1 MVANCGN
8 LSGRSR
14 WAESAAITADRIG
27 ATRRKFVLALRGL
40 LADDAHMP
48 RNPWAFFIAF
58 VLCGVLPDAAVAQS
72 NKVLFLAGPRDHG
85 APGRHEYERDLKT
98 LSQSFERATN
108 LSGVTTQL
116 IVGKL
121 PHDLAPLE
129 GVSAIVIDS
138 SSDRADNE
146 IHPLFPPNPTSIG
159 RGYDDETTAF
169 LKSLDERIQQNKI
182 GVVIL
187 HYATWAENWR
197 AREYYMKWTGG
208 LWVQMVSKNPVD
220 EWTMTLEDK
229 RHPILRGVK
238 AWKYRDEVFCRFF
251 LPNDARRTNLLMASP
266 KEDKFGIGPQIAA
279 WAYQR
284 DDGGRG
290 FVFGGLDFRDNL
302 AQDNYRRFLLNG
314 IAWAAHIE
322 IPKGG
327 IQSPTPDV
335 SDVSPPR
342 ARPVKT
348 N

>member
-1 MVANCGN
+1 MKVK
-8 LSGRSR
+8 SGF
-14 WAESAAITADRIG
+14 AARAIA
-27 ATRRKFVLALRGL
+27 LALATAL
-40 LADDAHMP
+40 LGSLPAA
-48 RNPWAFFIAF
+48 AF
-58 VLCGVLPDAAVAQS
+58 AQT
-72 NKVLFLAGPRDHG
+72 KKILFLAGPRDHG

-98 LSQSFERATN
+98 LASSFDNAGN

-121 PHDLAPLE
+121 PRDLAALD
-129 GVSAIVIDS
+129 GVAAIVIDS
-138 SSDRADNE
+138 SSDRAENE
-146 IHPLFPPNPTSIG
+146 IHPLFPPNPSTNG
-159 RGYDDETTAF
+159 RGYDAETTAW
-169 LKSLDERIQQNKI
+169 LKSLDDLIKQNKI

-197 AREYYMKWTGG
+197 AREYYMNWTGG
-208 LWVQMVSKNPVD
+208 LWVQIASKNPQD
-220 EWTMTLEDK
+220 DWAMTLENK

-238 AWKYRDEVFCRFF
+238 PWKYRDEIFCRFL
-251 LPNDARRTNLLMASP
+251 LPNDKRRTNLLLATP
-266 KEDKFGIGPQIAA
+266 KTDKGGIGPQIAS

-302 AQDNYRRFLLNG
+302 ARDNYRRFLLNG
-314 IAWAAHIE
+314 IAWAANIE

-335 SDVSPPR
+335 SDVTP
-342 ARPVKT
+342 RPVKA

>member
-1 MVANCGN
+1 MVLALGDVLVDDACM
-8 LSGRSR
+8 SR
-14 WAESAAITADRIG
+14 IFPA
-27 ATRRKFVLALRGL
+27 FVLAF
-40 LADDAHMP
+40 
-48 RNPWAFFIAF
+48 AFCGAF
-58 VLCGVLPDAAVAQS
+58 PDAAFAQS
-72 NKVLFLAGPRDHG
+72 TKILFLAGPRDHG

-98 LSQSFERATN
+98 LAQSLESASN
-108 LSGVTTQL
+108 LRGVTTQL

-121 PHDLAPLE
+121 PHDLALLD

-138 SSDRADNE
+138 SSDRAENE
-146 IHPLFPPNPTSIG
+146 IHPLFPPNPAVGG
-159 RGYDDETTAF
+159 RGYDEEITAF

-182 GVVIL
+182 GIVIL

-197 AREYYMKWTGG
+197 AREYHMKWTGG

-220 EWTMTLEDK
+220 DWTMTLENK
-229 RHPILRGVK
+229 RHAILRGVK
-238 AWKYRDEVFCRFF
+238 PWTYRDEVFCRFF
-251 LPNDARRTNLLMASP
+251 LPNDSRRTNLVLAIP
-266 KEDKFGIGPQIAA
+266 KEDKPGIGPQIAS

-302 AQDNYRRFLLNG
+302 ARDNYRRFLLNG

-322 IPKGG
+322 IPKAG